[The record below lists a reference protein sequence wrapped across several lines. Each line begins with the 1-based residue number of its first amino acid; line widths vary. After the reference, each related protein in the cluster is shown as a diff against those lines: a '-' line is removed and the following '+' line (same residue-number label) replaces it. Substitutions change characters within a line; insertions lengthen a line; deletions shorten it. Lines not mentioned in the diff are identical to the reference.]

1 MNNIF
6 ARTSALWI
14 RYDRY
19 EYRTDENGVEY
30 LTPCKDAT
38 LTPYEPLKEAK
49 QLVMDALEI
58 GMHVS
63 KLTEENTLK
72 ERVLDFVNHYG
83 LLGLMTALPTT
94 PEFITYE
101 AVYLPKNHFL
111 KEESMSTEEYLAY
124 FFPFDPISFVKKR
137 IESMWSIDQREMIAV
152 AIVMQNKPQAVLMS
166 FQKEYAEPFDWI
178 VQQLQD
184 WAFTFMASFL
194 YYQDKDV
201 MPEEQLALY
210 REGVKAYGGIAP
222 TYHIELAKNGPKLVW
237 DFHSLSLGIQMMLS
251 FMITDEKSPL
261 KVCKHC
267 GKVFVASRPDN
278 VFCSPRCKNQ
288 YNVYKSRGKDK
299 D

>member
-19 EYRTDENGVEY
+19 EYRIAENGTEY
-30 LTPCKDAT
+30 LTPCRDAS
-38 LTPYEPLKEAK
+38 LTPYEPLKESQK
-49 QLVMDALEI
+49 LVIDALEI

-63 KLTEENTLK
+63 KLKDENALK
-72 ERVLDFVNHYG
+72 KRVLDFVNHYG
-83 LLGLMTALPTT
+83 LFGLMTALPTT

-101 AVYLPKNHFL
+101 SVYLPKNHFI
-111 KEESMSTEEYLAY
+111 KKESMRTEEYLEH
-124 FFPFDPISFVKKR
+124 FFPFDPITFVKKR
-137 IESMWSIDQREMIAV
+137 IESMWSINQPEMIAV
-152 AIVMQNKPQAVLMS
+152 AMVMQNKPQALLMS

-210 REGVKAYGGIAP
+210 REGVKAYGGVAP
-222 TYHIELAKNGPKLVW
+222 TYHIELAKNGPQLVW

-251 FMITDEKSPL
+251 FMLTDEKSPL

-278 VFCSPRCKNQ
+278 VFCSPKCKNQ
-288 YNVYKSRGKDK
+288 YNVYKSREKKGD
-299 D
+299 

>member
-19 EYRTDENGVEY
+19 EYRTDEKGVEY
-30 LTPCKDAT
+30 ITPCKDAS
-38 LTPYEPLKEAK
+38 LTPYEPLKKAE
-49 QLVMDALEI
+49 QLVIDALEI

-63 KLTEENTLK
+63 ELNDNHSLK

-101 AVYLPKNHFL
+101 SVYLPKNHFI
-111 KEESMSTEEYLAY
+111 KKESMTTEEYLAY
-124 FFPFDPISFVKKR
+124 FFPFDPITFAKKGM
-137 IESMWSIDQREMIAV
+137 ESMWTVDQPEMIAV
-152 AIVMQNKPQAVLMS
+152 AMVMRNKPQALLMS

-184 WAFTFMASFL
+184 WAFTFIASFL
-194 YYQDKDV
+194 YYQDRDV
-201 MPEEQLALY
+201 MPDEQLALY
-210 REGVKAYGGIAP
+210 REGVKAYGGVAP
-222 TYHIELAKNGPKLVW
+222 TYHIELAKNGPQLVW
-237 DFHSLSLGIQMMLS
+237 DFHSLLLGIQMMLS

-278 VFCSPRCKNQ
+278 VFCSPKCKNQ
-288 YNVYKSRGKDK
+288 YNVYKSREKK
-299 D
+299 EN

>member
-6 ARTSALWI
+6 AHTSALWI
-14 RYDRY
+14 RYDGY
-19 EYRTDENGVEY
+19 EYRTNKKGVEY
-30 LTPCKDAT
+30 ITPCKHAT
-38 LTPYEPLKEAK
+38 LTPYEPLKEAE
-49 QLVMDALEI
+49 QLVIDALEI

-94 PEFITYE
+94 PEFVTYE
-101 AVYLPKNHFL
+101 AVYLPKNHFI
-111 KEESMSTEEYLAY
+111 KAESMSTEDYLAY
-124 FFPFDPISFVKKR
+124 FFPFDPIAFVKKG

-152 AIVMQNKPQAVLMS
+152 AMAMQNKPQAVLMS

-201 MPEEQLALY
+201 MTEAQLAVY
-210 REGVKAYGGIAP
+210 RDGIKAYGGNAP
-222 TYHIELAKNGPKLVW
+222 TYHIKFAKNGPQLVW

-288 YNVYKSRGKDK
+288 HNVYKSRGKNK

>member
-6 ARTSALWI
+6 AHTSALWV
-14 RYDRY
+14 RYDKY
-19 EYRTDENGVEY
+19 EYRTDEKGVEY
-30 LTPCKDAT
+30 LTPCKDAS
-38 LTPYEPLKEAK
+38 LTPYEPLKEAE
-49 QLVMDALEI
+49 QLVIDALEI
-58 GMHVS
+58 GMHT
-63 KLTEENTLK
+63 KQLKEENALK
-72 ERVLDFVNHYG
+72 DRVLDFVNRYG
-83 LLGLMTALPTT
+83 MLGLMTALPTT
-94 PEFITYE
+94 SDFISYE
-101 AVYLPKNHFL
+101 SVYLPKNHFL

-124 FFPFDPISFVKKR
+124 FFPFEQITFGKNGLEYFWGTDDR
-137 IESMWSIDQREMIAV
+137 QMIALTM
-152 AIVMQNKPQAVLMS
+152 ALQNKPQALLMS
-166 FQKEYAEPFDWI
+166 FQKEYAERFDWI

-210 REGVKAYGGIAP
+210 REGVKAYGGVAP
-222 TYHIELAKNGPKLVW
+222 TYHIELAKNGPQLVW

-251 FMITDEKSPL
+251 FMITDDKSPL

-288 YNVYKSRGKDK
+288 YNVYKSRGKKED
-299 D
+299 